1 MYSNNMCSKTHINI
15 FLNTSL
21 IDKRV
26 NRYLN
31 LNIFSID
38 QLLIYFILTQLLF
51 LLYCFLIILLGSY

>member
-1 MYSNNMCSKTHINI
+1 MYSNNMFSKTHINI